1 MPKFAALATCLENG
15 LAINLRKSPR
25 LAKNVTAKHAAATKA
40 AKTATIKRLKINA
53 TRKIPKAMPRK
64 IKLTLRFATLNK
76 TKNNPPKIARI
87 NTKETIKYTNPLSQA
102 KVISLFLSNN
112 AAF

>member
-25 LAKNVTAKHAAATKA
+25 LAKNVTAKQAAAIKPD
-40 AKTATIKRLKINA
+40 KIATYKRLKMKLTKKRA
-53 TRKIPKAMPRK
+53 KAMPRK
-64 IKLTLRFATLNK
+64 IKLTLRLATLNK

-87 NTKETIKYTNPLSQA
+87 NTKETMK
-102 KVISLFLSNN
+102 
-112 AAF
+112 